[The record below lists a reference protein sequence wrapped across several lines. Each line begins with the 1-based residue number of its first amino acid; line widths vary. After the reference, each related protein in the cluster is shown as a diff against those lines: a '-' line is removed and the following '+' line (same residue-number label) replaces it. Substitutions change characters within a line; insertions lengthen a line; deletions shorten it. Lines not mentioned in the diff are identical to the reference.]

1 MDTVDVL
8 LTGKLLPGSDENR
21 AADALARMTGLPQ
34 DKALALLT
42 GGKPKLAKRGLS
54 LEEAQVFVDRF
65 TELGI
70 ETALRPGSERVTKLV
85 AVPPPPSP
93 SEAQP
98 APEPPPTEPEAAA
111 STAVP
116 NDRAAD
122 DAAMSVAAETA
133 PAPVAAEEP
142 AADINPYAP
151 PKADLT
157 RKPPHVGAGIWS
169 EEPAETP
176 AMHGFEWFREAWSLF
191 RAWPRIWLGP
201 LAVVTLLYFI
211 VLLLPKGSGGA
222 VLGLILPILAGGV
235 AMTAH
240 RLVELEA
247 ARDGEDASIDPR
259 GPNPYADPGIV
270 RRLVNFSL
278 CCALYQLAAGLL
290 LFVCVFGLSA
300 LGSLGGLL
308 ALLLLVPLIAPQYLF
323 SLFGPSLVALGGMGA
338 VKAMRASIR
347 AGVNNWQPI
356 LLNAL
361 ALAIV
366 TMLGLTLVMLIGGA
380 AGISGFG
387 GSAVVS
393 LLSTLIFAPLWGLFA
408 LTSYFAA
415 REVFYEEDH

>member
-54 LEEAQVFVDRF
+54 LEDAQVFVDRF

-116 NDRAAD
+116 DDRAAD

-133 PAPVAAEEP
+133 PAPAGNAAAEPAEP
-142 AADINPYAP
+142 FNPYAP

-157 RKPPHVGAGIWS
+157 RPPRHDGEGRWS
-169 EEPAETP
+169 DEPAEAP
-176 AMHGFEWFREAWSLF
+176 VMRGLEWFHEAWTLF
-191 RAWPRIWLGP
+191 RMRPKIWLGP
-201 LAVVTLLYFI
+201 LAAVALLYFI
-211 VLLLPKGSGGA
+211 VLLLPRGSGSVA
-222 VLGLILPILAGGV
+222 LSLILPVLAGGV
-235 AMTAH
+235 AVTAH
-240 RLVELEA
+240 RLVEAEA
-247 ARDGEDASIDPR
+247 AREGEDTPVETR
-259 GPNPYADPGIV
+259 GVNPFADARAARALI
-270 RRLVNFSL
+270 NIAL
-278 CCALYQLAAGLL
+278 CCVLYQTLAGMLLAGLFL
-290 LFVCVFGLSA
+290 A
-300 LGSLGGLL
+300 LGAPGALLGLL
-308 ALLLLVPLIAPQYLF
+308 VVCLLVSIPLLAPLYPI
-323 SLFGPSLVALGGMGA
+323 SMFGPSLVTLGGLGA
-338 VKAMRASIR
+338 IAAIKTALR
-347 AGVNNWQPI
+347 GGLKNWQP
-356 LLNAL
+356 LVLNAL
-361 ALAIV
+361 VMAIAI
-366 TMLGLTLVMLIGGA
+366 MLGLGLAMVA
-380 AGISGFG
+380 AGHAG
-387 GSAVVS
+387 AVVVS
-393 LLSTLIFAPLWGLFA
+393 LLCTVVFAPLWGLFA